1 MLGHVRKLPQTSGQS
16 QVVYAKQI
24 IEQHALRV
32 RDVVPAKKLRLHNS
46 LGKRHVAV
54 AGPNCWDSSNKNCS
68 SPVRG
73 LVRVGTVAAALA
85 VTGPR
90 PLSSA
95 GLEGWGGYRNGQGQ
109 QLFSSAF
116 SFFFLLFFL
125 KMKPEVELKSRY
137 KKWVG
142 FVKWIRTPE

>member
-24 IEQHALRV
+24 IEQHALGV

-54 AGPNCWDSSNKNCS
+54 VGPNCWDSSNKNCS

-95 GLEGWGGYRNGQGQ
+95 GLEGWGGLQEWPGSTT
-109 QLFSSAF
+109 FAF
-116 SFFFLLFFL
+116 SFFFLLFKK
-125 KMKPEVELKSRY
+125 KMKPEVELKSSY